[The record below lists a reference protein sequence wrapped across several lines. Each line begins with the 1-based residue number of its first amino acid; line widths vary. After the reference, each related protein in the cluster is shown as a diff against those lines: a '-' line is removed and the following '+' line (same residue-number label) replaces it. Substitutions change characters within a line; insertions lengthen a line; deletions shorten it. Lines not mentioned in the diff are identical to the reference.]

1 MVLCLCLQDIASEA
15 SLELVECFGQFEPAL
30 CSQYLSLH
38 QSCAAS
44 LYLEDLLLTALI
56 DPRASQQG
64 ALLHQRRNLL
74 QHRISTNKGNGPVM
88 EQVLEQLSQCNAWKR
103 LTVSKDHVDLLKEL
117 PPTYNVV
124 VLQHSPDK

>member
-1 MVLCLCLQDIASEA
+1 MLQELASEA

-30 CSQYLSLH
+30 SSQYLSLH

-44 LYLEDLLLTALI
+44 LYLEDLLMTALV
-56 DPRASQQG
+56 DPRSSQQG

-74 QHRISTNKGNGPVM
+74 RNHVTTNKGNGPVM
-88 EQVLEQLSQCNAWKR
+88 EQVLQQLEHCNAWKR
-103 LTVSKDHVDLLKEL
+103 LSVNKDHVDLLKEL
-117 PPTYNVV
+117 PPTYNIV